1 MKNRTT
7 RTYTIDD
14 ELYNRFEIII
24 KERMINKSRLI
35 ESMIEKFVINIEND
49 NKNDK
54 DKEDYVI

>member
-1 MKNRTT
+1 
-7 RTYTIDD
+7 
-14 ELYNRFEIII
+14 
-24 KERMINKSRLI
+24 MINKSRLI